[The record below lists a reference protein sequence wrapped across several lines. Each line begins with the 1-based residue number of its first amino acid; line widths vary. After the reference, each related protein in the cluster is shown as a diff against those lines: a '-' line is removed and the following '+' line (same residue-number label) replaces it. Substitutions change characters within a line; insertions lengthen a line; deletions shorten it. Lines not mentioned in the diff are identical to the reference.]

1 MLMPGLRRARHAS
14 GMSQETLSEKS
25 GVSRDAIQKLESG
38 QRPSR
43 PATIKSLA
51 ATLGVEADEL
61 MKEGAVEHTKA
72 EEKVEVEVFWKDEQ
86 GLPRAETLR
95 FRGEEIDAY
104 GEGPVFT
111 LYECP
116 GGFRVHADFADGE
129 NAYLHPSVAD
139 RYSGKEEYR
148 TYTAA
153 ELVEEYP
160 LFAEAVGV
168 RRVRDID

>member
-1 MLMPGLRRARHAS
+1 
-14 GMSQETLSEKS
+14 MSQETLSEKS

-38 QRPSR
+38 QRPAR

-61 MKEGAVEHTKA
+61 MKEGTVEHTKA
-72 EEKVEVEVFWKDEQ
+72 EEKVEVEVFWEDEQ
-86 GLPRAETLR
+86 GFPRAETLR
-95 FRGEEIDAY
+95 FRGEEIEAY

-116 GGFRVHADFADGE
+116 GGFRVHVDLADGE
-129 NAYLHPSVAD
+129 NAYLHPSVVD
-139 RYSGKEEYR
+139 RFSGEEEYR

-153 ELVEEYP
+153 ELVKEYP